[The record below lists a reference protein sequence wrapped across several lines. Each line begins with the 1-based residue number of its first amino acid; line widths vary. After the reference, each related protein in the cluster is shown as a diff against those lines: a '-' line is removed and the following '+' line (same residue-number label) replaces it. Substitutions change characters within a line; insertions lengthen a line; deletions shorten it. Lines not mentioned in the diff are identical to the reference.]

1 VVPSRICKDDASLN
15 KAAALIAS
23 TLLLDAGGVVSGLM
37 QYATEGLTIGSIV
50 DLLPEASDAS
60 ITGAPVI
67 DGKSGDTEF
76 PFGPLKPIATV
87 GERSVCPESNGQKV
101 VGVPDGL
108 GAYLSDDETVRVIV
122 QSESYGPLQFES

>member
-1 VVPSRICKDDASLN
+1 LVPSRICKDDASLN
-15 KAAALIAS
+15 EAAALIAS
-23 TLLLDAGGVVSGLM
+23 TLLLDANGVVSGLM

-67 DGKSGDTEF
+67 DGKSGDTDF
-76 PFGPLKPIATV
+76 PFGPLKAIATV

>member
-1 VVPSRICKDDASLN
+1 MPSRVCKDGADLN
-15 KAAALIAS
+15 EAAALIAS
-23 TLLLDAGGVVSGLM
+23 TLLLDANGVVSGLM
-37 QYATEGLTIGSIV
+37 QYAAEGLTIGSIV

-67 DGKSGDTEF
+67 DGKSGDTNF
-76 PFGPLKPIATV
+76 PFGSIKAIATV
-87 GERSVCPESNGQKV
+87 GERSVCPESSGQKV

-122 QSESYGPLQFES
+122 QSESYGPLLYEA